1 MKNIK
6 LFSFIFIFLM
16 FGFLFGQNFAQAQ
29 TAETEANTTTEVSA
43 EYSLDQIASEDL
55 EITDD
60 EVKIPG
66 EKGYWWSNLKSNLQS
81 TFTFSPAKKAELE
94 IKKANLELLVAQKLA
109 TVKDDSASQEKLQKA
124 LENFKAKMASA
135 EKRLEKLDS
144 EKKEVLLEKLDKYNL
159 KQQQLL
165 RDIEPKLSEEGQE
178 KIIELRKERVKLW
191 YENHKENLEERLEQA
206 VNNDTDGSKFKALN
220 TLASLEEIKESLP
233 TEAQGKLQS
242 AIIQAQERLQTRT
255 QNLSE
260 EEKNKFADYFEN
272 LNINSVQKIELI
284 EKLKNSQLNSGVKTR
299 IEQIKNNEVEKIEI
313 EFESFDDNAKAKFL
327 EKTFDGDAANATR
340 IEMLKK
346 LEQRATENV
355 KERIQSLNE
364 EQELKIKE
372 RIKNSQNSTELEI
385 IQKENK
391 NLPVMNKEI
400 QEKKN
405 DLLKKEQEAK
415 REMDKQS
422 LEKQKNIEKQ
432 KQEALKKQRER
443 ERENRNST
451 DNNENDEE

>member
-6 LFSFIFIFLM
+6 LFSFIFIFLI
-16 FGFLFGQNFAQAQ
+16 FSFLFGQNFAQAQ
-29 TAETEANTTTEVSA
+29 TAETETNTATAVTTEYN
-43 EYSLDQIASEDL
+43 EDQIESEDL
-55 EITDD
+55 EISAE

-109 TVKDDSASQEKLQKA
+109 TIKDDSASQEKLQQA
-124 LENFKAKMASA
+124 LENFKAKMTSA
-135 EKRLEKLDS
+135 EKRLEKLDN
-144 EKKEVLLEKLDKYNL
+144 EKKEVILEKLDKYNL

-178 KIIELRKERVKLW
+178 KIIELRQERIKLW
-191 YENHKENLEERLEQA
+191 YENHKENLEKRLEEA
-206 VNNDTDGSKFKALN
+206 VANDTDGSKFKALN

-233 TEAQGKLQS
+233 TEAQNKLQN
-242 AIIQAQERLQTRT
+242 AITQAQERLQART

-299 IEQIKNNEVEKIEI
+299 IEQIKNDEIEKIEI
-313 EFESFDDNAKAKFL
+313 RFESFDDNAKTKFL
-327 EKTFDGDAANATR
+327 EKTFNGDAANSTR

-346 LEQRATENV
+346 LEQKASQNV

-391 NLPVMNKEI
+391 SLPVMNKEI

-415 REMDKQS
+415 KEMDKQN

-443 ERENRNST
+443 ERANRNST
-451 DNNENDEE
+451 DDNEQ